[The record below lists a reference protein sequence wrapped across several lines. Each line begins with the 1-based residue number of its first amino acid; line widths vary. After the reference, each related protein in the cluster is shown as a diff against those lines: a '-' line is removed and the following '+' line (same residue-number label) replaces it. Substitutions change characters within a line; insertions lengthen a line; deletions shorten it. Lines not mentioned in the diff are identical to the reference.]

1 MATGNVCPCID
12 AIILDG
18 AAVVNFLKLANCKTF
33 ADYAH
38 DVFIKYVKSQRCSA
52 QRIDIVWDNYLEGSL
67 KAITRS
73 RRGEGVRRRVLP
85 DTRIPK
91 NWSSFLRNETNK
103 TELFAFLAEQVT
115 NLDYSPKEV
124 VSTYG
129 QEVKAS
135 SARDLCSIS
144 PCFQE
149 EADTRMLLHA
159 ADCCK
164 DGHKQVMIRTVDT
177 DVLVIAVS
185 LFHKIGAEKLWL
197 EFSTEKHTRYISV
210 QGIVHALGTEKA
222 ESLIAFHALTR
233 CDKTSFSGRGK
244 VTAWKT

>member
-1 MATGNVCPCID
+1 MTFFIMRIE
-12 AIILDG
+12 AILHHHH
-18 AAVVNFLKLANCKTF
+18 NLERLAPAQSQHLLIVLEHPLPQWPQGCLSMYRCNNIGWSCSCQLFETNCKTF

-38 DVFIKYVKSQRCSA
+38 DVFIKYVKSQLCSA

-73 RRGEGVRRRVLP
+73 RHGEGVRRCVLP
-85 DTRIPK
+85 DTRVSK

-103 TELFAFLAEQVT
+103 TELFAFLTEQVT

-144 PCFQE
+144 PCFQIIF
-149 EADTRMLLHA
+149 
-159 ADCCK
+159 CK
-164 DGHKQVMIRTVDT
+164 YKR
-177 DVLVIAVS
+177 A
-185 LFHKIGAEKLWL
+185 
-197 EFSTEKHTRYISV
+197 ST
-210 QGIVHALGTEKA
+210 
-222 ESLIAFHALTR
+222 
-233 CDKTSFSGRGK
+233 
-244 VTAWKT
+244 